1 MRMDE
6 DGNVVPGKMVDMVV
20 EGQDVYIVS
29 WPGTNLEPLCHGSR
43 YATPL
48 ARVGWESSVS
58 VERDRG
64 GPIDQEDVVPVP
76 CDRAIWKSG

>member
-29 WPGTNLEPLCHGSR
+29 WPEAYLEDCVM
-43 YATPL
+43 ANVTP
-48 ARVGWESSVS
+48 R
-58 VERDRG
+58 
-64 GPIDQEDVVPVP
+64 P
-76 CDRAIWKSG
+76 